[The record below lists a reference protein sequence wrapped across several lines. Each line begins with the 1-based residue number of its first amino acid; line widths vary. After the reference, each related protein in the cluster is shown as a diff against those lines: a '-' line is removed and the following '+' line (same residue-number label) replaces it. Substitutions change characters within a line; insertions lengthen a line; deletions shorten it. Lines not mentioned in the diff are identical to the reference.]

1 VTPSNRRVKGAR
13 PSLEGPSSHPSQPAL
28 EPAPQQSRL
37 SQPGSE
43 PAPRRSRAT
52 VPPGRATL
60 PPGRATVP
68 AGPPSRFLA
77 AVRTTLGVVL
87 VVSAAVGVAW
97 AARRHVMTSARF
109 AVTEIDVLGHE
120 RRTAEAI
127 AGESGVTAGT
137 NVFSLDLDAARRR
150 ILADPW
156 IAQATLARRLPGTI
170 LIEVTERKPAALV
183 ALGDTYLAT
192 PEGEPF
198 KKLEPDDPVDLPLI
212 TGLHADA
219 LTEDREGTLRT
230 IRRGIDLAA
239 EYEHGAL
246 AHRAPLEEVHVDSD
260 GTFSVVVGRGA
271 MQLVLGAPPF
281 RRKLDQAAR
290 VVAELEKRGAKAD
303 SIMLDNDARPER
315 VVVRMR

>member
-1 VTPSNRRVKGAR
+1 VTPTNRRLKLAAVT
-13 PSLEGPSSHPSQPAL
+13 PPPA
-28 EPAPQQSRL
+28 
-37 SQPGSE
+37 SE
-43 PAPRRSRAT
+43 PAPRPSQAT
-52 VPPGRATL
+52 VHPR
-60 PPGRATVP
+60 
-68 AGPPSRFLA
+68 PPSQVLA
-77 AVRTTLGVVL
+77 ALRTTAGIVL

-97 AARRHVMTSARF
+97 AARRHVMTSPRF
-109 AVTEIDVLGHE
+109 AVTEIDVVGHDH
-120 RRTAEAI
+120 RTAEAI
-127 AGESGVTAGT
+127 AGESGVTAGA
-137 NVFSLDLDAARRR
+137 NVFSLDLDRARAR

-170 LIEVTERKPAALV
+170 LIEVAEHKPAALV
-183 ALGDTYLAT
+183 ALGDTYLTTA
-192 PEGEPF
+192 EGEPF
-198 KKLEPDDPVDLPLI
+198 KKLEPDDGVDLPLI
-212 TGLHADA
+212 TGLRADTLA
-219 LTEDREGTLRT
+219 EDREGTMRT

-246 AHRAPLEEVHVDSD
+246 AHRASLEEVHVDSD
-260 GTFSVVVGRGA
+260 GSFSVVVGRGA